1 MNIGAGLD
9 ILGTDKSLLVPG
21 TEPPS
26 NSVRAVYELA
36 FVSGSVFCVKRLPL
50 LKPAQKASAA
60 TRVASKLKKLL
71 HSQGENNIKRIF
83 GLFAS
88 FSNYSFT

>member
-9 ILGTDKSLLVPG
+9 ILGTEKSLLVPG

-36 FVSGSVFCVKRLPL
+36 FVSGSVFYVKRLSL
-50 LKPAQKASAA
+50 LKPAQKASA
-60 TRVASKLKKLL
+60 ASKLKKLL

-88 FSNYSFT
+88 FSNYYFT